1 MPHKHKHGAGSQMIS
16 EPAFLVLGKLRR
28 AHGVQGEIPL
38 EIYTH
43 MLELLVPESV
53 VYIGEEHLPYTIEGT
68 RYKNNLLLL
77 KFYNVNDRTLV
88 SALTNQLVYVKTE
101 QLPPLTED
109 EFYLHEL
116 IGLGVYEEDGTYL
129 GVLLEILETGANDV
143 YLIEDE
149 SGVETLIP
157 ATEEMILD
165 IDLSEEKMVV
175 GKMNWYGKGD

>member
-1 MPHKHKHGAGSQMIS
+1 MPHKNKHGAGSQMVS

-28 AHGVQGEIPL
+28 PHGVQGEIPL

-53 VYIGEEHLPYTIEGT
+53 VYIGDEHLPYKIEGT
-68 RYKNNLLLL
+68 RYKNELLLL
-77 KFYNVNDRTLV
+77 KFYNINDRTLV

-116 IGLGVYEEDGTYL
+116 IGLGVYEEDGHYL
-129 GVLLEILETGANDV
+129 GILIEILETGANDV
-143 YLIEDE
+143 YIVEDE
-149 SGVETLIP
+149 SGIETLIP

-175 GKMNWYGKGD
+175 GKMNWYGEGD